1 MSIIKRKKQDKF
13 FIMSNHAT
21 QKELTS
27 LNSIGLLAYIK
38 SLPQDWVLYKTFL
51 QKKFT
56 RRTVDSA
63 WSELVEKSYIAGF
76 SCYVDRKK
84 RYYYLADDEPLTDQD
99 FSSFLSETLE
109 EIKEEGYEAKNIQP
123 IKDCNFSIPSEHQK
137 AKILNN
143 LSDVQNVQHSE
154 NAENSSTAQYVQ
166 YKEYSTTS
174 TVPNV
179 QVQINTHKDIEQIQN
194 NKDIINVNN
203 TPIYNDIIN
212 TLFIKNGYGLFNKE
226 EISFFTDKILEEVS
240 IIPNDPES
248 YFYSVVETII
258 KRRKKKL
265 GITQPQEVPFYNWL
279 EN

>member
-1 MSIIKRKKQDKF
+1 M
-13 FIMSNHAT
+13 
-21 QKELTS
+21 
-27 LNSIGLLAYIK
+27 
-38 SLPQDWVLYKTFL
+38 
-51 QKKFT
+51 
-56 RRTVDSA
+56 DSA

-123 IKDCNFSIPSEHQK
+123 IKDCNFSIPSKYQK
-137 AKILNN
+137 VKISNN
-143 LSDVQNVQHSE
+143 FSDVQNVQHSE

-179 QVQINTHKDIEQIQN
+179 QVQINTHKDIEQIQS
-194 NKDIINVNN
+194 NKDIISVNN

-212 TLFIKNGYGLFNKE
+212 SI
-226 EISFFTDKILEEVS
+226 FFKMVMVFST
-240 IIPNDPES
+240 
-248 YFYSVVETII
+248 
-258 KRRKKKL
+258 KKKSL
-265 GITQPQEVPFYNWL
+265 SLPIKY
-279 EN
+279 